1 MVIPVCGI
9 SHALYLSQAVSKDL
23 WDSPVSG
30 WGSLHAGGPIDSW
43 VFPSKDPWRVGHC
56 QGMEGKPQPSNH
68 LLGEPQG
75 SPAFALGHGLA

>member
-23 WDSPVSG
+23 WDSPVCG

-43 VFPSKDPWRVGHC
+43 VFPARIP
-56 QGMEGKPQPSNH
+56 
-68 LLGEPQG
+68 GESGTAREWKG
-75 SPAFALGHGLA
+75 SHSPPILSLESLRALGLSL